1 MTRLKC
7 VYMAVVSIGL
17 FSCKKTVAFW
27 NHIVGKVSLDFGVV
41 GIAHMF
47 GLNIEEV
54 IYEPRSFT
62 TNTSVNTR
70 IYHRFM
76 MTIHIGK

>member
-1 MTRLKC
+1 MTRLNC

-17 FSCKKTVAFW
+17 LSFKKTAAFW
-27 NHIVGKVSLDFGVV
+27 NHMAGKVGLDFGVV

-47 GLNIEEV
+47 GLNTEEI
-54 IYEPRSFT
+54 IYEPRSFSA
-62 TNTSVNTR
+62 NTSVNTR
-70 IYHRFM
+70 IYYRFI